1 MCMSS
6 SNFPVPVLRRVAAVL
21 LALQVVTVVINV
33 LLIVSGLFR
42 EGADTEVA
50 VVVSVVGLL
59 LAVALAL
66 ACRALWVGKTWPR
79 GLVTT
84 WQVLLAVVMIS
95 NLVNNWSVMDLIT
108 LVVALACG
116 VAIIMDL
123 RREQSA
129 GASESAGKTDS

>member
-1 MCMSS
+1 MTS
-6 SNFPVPVLRRVAAVL
+6 SNHPVPVLRRVAAAL

-59 LAVALAL
+59 LAVALGL
-66 ACRALWVGKTWPR
+66 ACRALWAGKTWPR

-95 NLVNNWSVMDLIT
+95 NLLGGWSVIDFIT

-116 VAIIMDL
+116 TAVIMDL
-123 RREQSA
+123 RQEQST
-129 GASESAGKTDS
+129 GASEPTGQTDS

>member
-1 MCMSS
+1 MTS
-6 SNFPVPVLRRVAAVL
+6 SNHPVPVLRRVAAAL

-59 LAVALAL
+59 LAVALGL
-66 ACRALWVGKTWPR
+66 ACRALWAGKTWPR

-95 NLVNNWSVMDLIT
+95 NLLGGWSVIDLIT

-116 VAIIMDL
+116 TAVIMDL
-123 RREQSA
+123 RQEQST
-129 GASESAGKTDS
+129 GASEPTGQTDS

>member
-1 MCMSS
+1 MTS
-6 SNFPVPVLRRVAAVL
+6 SNHPVPVLRRVAAAL

-42 EGADTEVA
+42 ESADTEVA

-59 LAVALAL
+59 LAVALGL
-66 ACRALWVGKTWPR
+66 ACRALWAGKTWPR

-95 NLVNNWSVMDLIT
+95 NLLGGWSVIDLIT

-116 VAIIMDL
+116 TAVIMDL
-123 RREQSA
+123 RQEQST
-129 GASESAGKTDS
+129 GASEPTGQTDS

>member
-1 MCMSS
+1 MTS
-6 SNFPVPVLRRVAAVL
+6 SNHPVPVLRRVAAAL

-50 VVVSVVGLL
+50 VVVSAIGLL
-59 LAVALAL
+59 LAVALGL
-66 ACRALWVGKTWPR
+66 ACRALWAGKTWPR

-95 NLVNNWSVMDLIT
+95 NLLSGWSVIDLIT

-116 VAIIMDL
+116 TAVIMDL
-123 RREQSA
+123 RQEQSA
-129 GASESAGKTDS
+129 GAAEAADQPHS